1 MLFLLHQKKKDKNT
15 KKINEEFIGFSREI
29 IIQNHGNSLFIQA
42 LRDIDCSYK
51 IAKNENINIKIFF
64 IPKNYYVLNQ
74 YRKSVIKNYF
84 QPDNIIY
91 YLKLLNL
98 VLNKYK
104 LSEDLKNIIITMY
117 IESSKLIWEFT
128 KFKININTTKIE
140 YIYNWWSFIIP
151 NKYITNNM
159 IICTNPYLTIKCH

>member
-1 MLFLLHQKKKDKNT
+1 M
-15 KKINEEFIGFSREI
+15 
-29 IIQNHGNSLFIQA
+29 
-42 LRDIDCSYK
+42 RDIDCSYK